1 MKKLL
6 SYSESIQIN
15 GEKEKEREREN
26 ENYIPKYLFIKY
38 HLVCLLSTYYKGCAI
53 TRKQASESDC
63 HLYCFDR

>member
-1 MKKLL
+1 MKIKAAELFR
-6 SYSESIQIN
+6 EHTNQWR
-15 GEKEKEREREN
+15 EREREN
-26 ENYIPKYLFIKY
+26 ENYIPKCLFIKY

>member
-15 GEKEKEREREN
+15 GEREREN
-26 ENYIPKYLFIKY
+26 ENYIPKCLFIKY

>member
-15 GEKEKEREREN
+15 GEREREN
-26 ENYIPKYLFIKY
+26 KNYIPKCLFIKY